1 MTEYSML
8 SDELLGLATPR
19 GGGHG
24 DDNGVPSGQGAPV
37 ASNNNN
43 DNDDDA
49 MDDGSLQVRT
59 MDVPRWL
66 STTDVTGES
75 QINCKEMF
83 VALLHFPEIAYTR
96 CVRRFFLS
104 TSHNPPPT
112 HTTPIAHTTTR
123 TLCPNKP
130 LSIFMIYPQL

>member
-66 STTDVTGES
+66 STTDVTGEL
-75 QINCKEMF
+75 QKC
-83 VALLHFPEIAYTR
+83 IA
-96 CVRRFFLS
+96 
-104 TSHNPPPT
+104 
-112 HTTPIAHTTTR
+112 
-123 TLCPNKP
+123 
-130 LSIFMIYPQL
+130 